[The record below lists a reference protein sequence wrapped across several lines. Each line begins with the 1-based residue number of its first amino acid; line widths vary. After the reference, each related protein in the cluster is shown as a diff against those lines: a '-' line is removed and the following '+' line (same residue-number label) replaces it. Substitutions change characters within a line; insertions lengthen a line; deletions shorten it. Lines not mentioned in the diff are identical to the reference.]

1 MRQTAWGLCFKAAPL
16 FLTTIQAMILYN
28 ETYNIDKTV
37 EAEWLQYM
45 RDDYQPAMMATGLPI
60 ETRALRLLTE
70 IDNGGTT
77 YTFQYFFDE
86 MESYFAFQQVHAN
99 EFQQRVQRRYAG
111 KFVTFKTL
119 LEDL

>member
-1 MRQTAWGLCFKAAPL
+1 
-16 FLTTIQAMILYN
+16 MILYN

-37 EAEWLQYM
+37 EADWLLYM
-45 RDDYQPAMMATGLPI
+45 QEKHQPAVMATGLPA

-86 MESYFAFQQVHAN
+86 MERYFAFQQLHADD
-99 EFQQRVQRRYAG
+99 FQQRLQRRYGG

-119 LEDL
+119 LEEI